1 MSPRAALVS
10 LDKNATDLLMTGE
23 TTQSGDDRKKLGE
36 LAYLCS
42 SVSHH
47 VINSFSS
54 IVSNAEIIRAQCGG
68 TSDRSELEQSGSAI
82 VETALDASKVAR
94 KLIDWARRAAA
105 VAGLAEGGELPVV
118 DLDGLIREKLE
129 AEQSLA
135 TARVDWLLNLGSV
148 APIPGD
154 AGALS
159 AMLGYLLQNAREALP
174 DGAGTIEVS
183 TSIDP
188 RNRLV
193 IAIRDTGCG
202 MSPDVLKRATEPF
215 FSTKPDRAGIGLT
228 IAQGI
233 WRRHRGSLSI
243 DSQPGS
249 GATMRLSIGPITN
262 PRPVATA
269 PRAEDPKA
277 S

>member
-1 MSPRAALVS
+1 MSPRADLVS
-10 LDKNATDLLMTGE
+10 LDKIATDLLMTGE
-23 TTQSGDDRKKLGE
+23 TTLSGDDKKKLGE

-47 VINSFSS
+47 VINAYSS
-54 IVSNAEIIRAQCGG
+54 IVSNAEIIRAQSGG
-68 TSDRSELEQSGSAI
+68 ASDRSELEQSGSAI

-118 DLDGLIREKLE
+118 DLNSLIGEQLE

-135 TARVDWLLNLGSV
+135 SARVDWVLNLGSIS
-148 APIPGD
+148 PIPGD
-154 AGALS
+154 VGALS

-174 DGAGTIEVS
+174 EGAGTIEVS

-243 DSQPGS
+243 ESQTGQ
-249 GATMRLSIGPITN
+249 GATIRLSIGPITN

-269 PRAEDPKA
+269 PPAEYPKA
-277 S
+277 T

>member
-10 LDKNATDLLMTGE
+10 LEKDATDLLMTGE
-23 TTQSGDDRKKLGE
+23 TTQSGDDKKKLGE

-47 VINSFSS
+47 VINAFSS
-54 IVSNAEIIRAQCGG
+54 IVSNAEIIRAQSGG
-68 TSDRSELEQSGSAI
+68 ASDRSEFEQSGSAI

-105 VAGLAEGGELPVV
+105 VAGLAEGAELPVV
-118 DLDGLIREKLE
+118 DLNCLIREKLE

-135 TARVDWLLNLGSV
+135 SAKVDWVLNLGSIS
-148 APIPGD
+148 PIPGD

-159 AMLGYLLQNAREALP
+159 AMLGYLLQNAHEALP
-174 DGAGTIEVS
+174 DGVGTIEVS

-193 IAIRDTGCG
+193 VAIRDTGCG

-215 FSTKPDRAGIGLT
+215 YSTKPDRAGIGLT

-243 DSQPGS
+243 DSQPGM
-249 GATMRLSIGPITN
+249 GATIRLSIGPITN
-262 PRPVATA
+262 SRPVATA
-269 PRAEDPKA
+269 PTIEAPKA

>member
-1 MSPRAALVS
+1 MSPRAALVN

-47 VINSFSS
+47 VINAFSS
-54 IVSNAEIIRAQCGG
+54 IVSNAEIIRAQSGG
-68 TSDRSELEQSGSAI
+68 ASDRSELEQSGSAI
-82 VETALDASKVAR
+82 VETALDASQVAR

-118 DLDGLIREKLE
+118 DLNGLIREKLE

-135 TARVDWLLNLGSV
+135 SARVDWVLNLGSI

-183 TSIDP
+183 TSIDS

-193 IAIRDTGCG
+193 VAIRDTGCG

-243 DSQPGS
+243 DSHPGS
-249 GATMRLSIGPITN
+249 GATIRLSIGPITN

-269 PRAEDPKA
+269 PAAEDPKA

>member
-1 MSPRAALVS
+1 MSPRAALAS

-54 IVSNAEIIRAQCGG
+54 IVSNAEIIRAQSGG

-105 VAGLAEGGELPVV
+105 VAGLAEGGELPLV

-135 TARVDWLLNLGSV
+135 SGRVDWVLNLGSI

-174 DGAGTIEVS
+174 DDAGTIEVS

-202 MSPDVLKRATEPF
+202 MSADVLKRATEPF

-243 DSQPGS
+243 DSQPGLGS
-249 GATMRLSIGPITN
+249 TIRLSIGPITN